1 MHKGEI
7 IKKVGEELPGFK
19 FSKEVYNNSK
29 SFIKFE
35 NTFEEQTLIFMLNT
49 DGYCTAVSRM
59 YNTWLF
65 NRLKD
70 ELNSKY
76 GKSNKLKWIEDRE
89 GIRYEIELIKG
100 KWFLTVVTRKHK
112 DQKD

>member
-1 MHKGEI
+1 MHKVEI
-7 IKKVGEELPGFK
+7 IKKVGEVLPGFK
-19 FSKEVYNNSK
+19 FTKEVNNKSK

-35 NTFEEQTLIFMLNT
+35 NTFEEQTLIFMLNSE
-49 DGYCTAVSRM
+49 GYCTAVSRM

-76 GKSNKLKWIEDRE
+76 GKSNKLKWIEERE
-89 GIRYEIELIKG
+89 GIQYEIELIKG

-112 DQKD
+112 D